1 MSKYSNLEDPIE
13 RGKSMYWI
21 KKIFKLIPTIFKM
34 IRKTIMIINIE
45 DKITN
50 ILFISFFLIK

>member
-1 MSKYSNLEDPIE
+1 MFKYSNLEDPIE
-13 RGKSMYWI
+13 RGKSKYWI
-21 KKIFKLIPTIFKM
+21 KKIFKSIPTAFKM
-34 IRKTIMIINIE
+34 RRKTIVIENIE